1 LRVREMTLRVRE
13 MILRV
18 REMILRVRKMIFR
31 VAETTPTIAKQGS
44 VKYFVYVAIV
54 YGLAQS

>member
-1 LRVREMTLRVRE
+1 VREMT
-13 MILRV
+13 LRV

-54 YGLAQS
+54 YGSAQI